1 MFVLCKIHLYLVLP
15 IFFFFFFFLMKKIYF
30 CKEIGTSKF
39 LTLYWHS
46 VCEGEMLQYCESSW
60 PKTILVSI
68 TKQKITKTRIIF
80 LKSSLVRNSFNVFWF
95 WYTFVVNVA
104 LLDFK
109 NQVFQFSNK
118 LHSFILIGDA
128 WATRVILWRI
138 CWNYRRPVY
147 YSHYHCVTFQISR
160 AIYGNDIVRR
170 IELNHRHC
178 VALLAP
184 MLITVILVHIG
195 LESQSNE
202 SLTS

>member
-1 MFVLCKIHLYLVLP
+1 MRRRNVAILWVVLTQNFAINTQAQNSQNSNHLLSNKL
-15 IFFFFFFFLMKKIYF
+15 
-30 CKEIGTSKF
+30 
-39 LTLYWHS
+39 
-46 VCEGEMLQYCESSW
+46 
-60 PKTILVSI
+60 
-68 TKQKITKTRIIF
+68 F
-80 LKSSLVRNSFNVFWF
+80 LKSPLVQNSINVFWF

-147 YSHYHCVTFQISR
+147 YSHCLCVPFQISR

-184 MLITVILVHIG
+184 MLITVILVHNIG
-195 LESQSNE
+195 ITKQWVINE
-202 SLTS
+202 LD